1 MILLDATAAKARS
14 LGLSQVKSNKKNN
27 VIATATQRRVLRS
40 ATDGCNIQI
49 IGMKILKNE

>member
-27 VIATATQRRVLRS
+27 VIATATERRVLGS
-40 ATDGCNIQI
+40 ATDGCNI
-49 IGMKILKNE
+49 